1 MNTIDEQ
8 KLLREHYEI
17 LADIKS
23 LKRDVADGD
32 LNREILIGKIEA
44 LEKRAQ
50 QNDIEHLQFVKV
62 SELAEIRDTVRELKG
77 STVIMTPQ
85 KAKENGNGFIA
96 LILKNPTYLMWLI
109 LGAVV
114 ITMIIMGYSYAEI
127 SQVLE
132 RIK

>member
-32 LNREILIGKIEA
+32 LTREVLVGKIEA

-50 QNDIEHLQFVKV
+50 MNDIDHLQFVKAT
-62 SELAEIRDTVRELKG
+62 ELAEIRDIVRRLDG
-77 STVIMTPQ
+77 GTIIQTPE
-85 KAKENGNGFIA
+85 KAKENGSGFFSI
-96 LILKNPTYLMWLI
+96 ILKNPTYLMWLI
-109 LGAVV
+109 LGVV
-114 ITMIIMGYSYAEI
+114 VVVMVFQGYSYSEI
-127 SQVLE
+127 SRVLE